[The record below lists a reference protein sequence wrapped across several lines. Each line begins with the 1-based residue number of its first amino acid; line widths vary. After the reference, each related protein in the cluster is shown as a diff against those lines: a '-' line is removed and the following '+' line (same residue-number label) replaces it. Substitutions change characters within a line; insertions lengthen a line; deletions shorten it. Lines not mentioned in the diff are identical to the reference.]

1 LEPLDPKE
9 TLVSLDLL
17 DQWAR
22 LVLQVLRDLVDHPEK
37 LVCQEFL
44 ARMESLDLL
53 EREEPRASMGLQGL
67 KVHQVWLDHQ
77 DLLES
82 LDLLGNQEYLELRE
96 CLASQGG
103 QERLAK
109 RDLLDHRDLREDL
122 VYLDLLAYPVSPGK
136 EGFLV
141 CQECQVSRVKWGLPD
156 HLDPRET
163 RVLREYLALRVLKE
177 LKEELD
183 LQDLRENPEKRAK
196 LVYQASQ
203 VQLVGMDF
211 LASAG
216 FQVSLDLRV
225 TLERM
230 ESRERLDHQ
239 DQRVTKEARGTLD
252 HLVHLDHG
260 DNEEK

>member
-9 TLVSLDLL
+9 TLANLDLL

-96 CLASQGG
+96 CLASRDD
-103 QERLAK
+103 QERLGK
-109 RDLLDHRDLREDL
+109 RDLLDHRDLRDDL

-136 EGFLV
+136 EDFLG
-141 CQECQVSRVKWGLPD
+141 CQECQVSRVKWGLLD

-163 RVLREYLALRVLKE
+163 RVLREFLALRVLKE

-183 LQDLRENPEKRAK
+183 HPDPQESLEKRAK
-196 LVYQASQ
+196 LACQASQ
-203 VQLVGMDF
+203 VQLVGMDY

-216 FQVSLDLRV
+216 FQESPDLRV

-230 ESRERLDHQ
+230 E
-239 DQRVTKEARGTLD
+239 
-252 HLVHLDHG
+252 
-260 DNEEK
+260 